1 MTLYIPEEGRTEGPA
16 RICILGEPGVG
27 KTRLAAS
34 FEDSYIIDLENGAA
48 STGRPRYSILPSV
61 NARNQ
66 LQSELK
72 KIKTYEKDKD
82 GALLHPKGFRIGT
95 VVVDS
100 IDAVQEFEK
109 YYGILKGSRP
119 KMKIQ
124 DWDTLYN
131 VVFPVVLD
139 WSALPVHVVVVAHVK
154 QEDGESSVGVKG
166 FSLQGAFKNRMPRWF
181 DYIIHLVAGP
191 EGKRYAITHP
201 MINKGYKYTAKDRHG
216 TLDSLKTSGVINI
229 PAEDGFPST
238 DIAKAII
245 NAHGYGEPK

>member
-1 MTLYIPEEGRTEGPA
+1 MTLYIPKDGETGGPA
-16 RICILGEPGVG
+16 RVCILGEPGVG

-34 FEDSYIIDLENGAA
+34 FPDSFIIDLENGAS
-48 STGRPRYSILPSV
+48 STNRPRLNILPSA

-66 LQSELK
+66 LQAELK
-72 KIKTYEKDKD
+72 KIKNYDRDKD

-95 VVVDS
+95 VVIDS

-109 YYGILKGSRP
+109 YYGILMGKS

-131 VVFPVVLD
+131 IVFPVVLD

-154 QEDGESSVGVKG
+154 QEEGEGTGVGVKG

-181 DYIIHLVAGP
+181 DYIIHLTSGP
-191 EGKRYAITHP
+191 DGQRYAVTHP
-201 MINKGYKYTAKDRHG
+201 MITKGYKYTAKDRHG
-216 TLDSLKTSGVINI
+216 TLDPLKKAGVIEI
-229 PAEDGFPST
+229 PAVDGFPS
-238 DIAKAII
+238 DAIAQAIVKV
-245 NAHGYGEPK
+245 HKFGDPK